1 MSRTG
6 FIQNEMDL
14 KLLVLYIMDRAVAPI
29 TFLQL
34 LDLALCDAGV
44 DYFSLTEAVNHLTE
58 TEHLSLNGEL
68 YSITEK
74 GRRNIEICQSSLP
87 YSVRLRCDENLVK
100 LNDALMRQAQVQTG
114 LQPNED
120 GTCTVRLYL
129 ADEAGP
135 LMELK
140 LISPLWPRGRRSPVS
155 SSSPL
160 RPSTT
165 RSWLCWYAI
174 PRKNLIHLPNKKRK
188 NSRKHLACGCF
199 CFRS

>member
-6 FIQNEMDL
+6 FIQNELDL

-44 DYFSLTEAVNHLTE
+44 DYFSLTEAVDHLTQ
-58 TEHLSLNGEL
+58 TEHLKLDGEL

-140 LISPLWPRGRRSPVS
+140 LISPSLAQGQTLTSKFQQAPE
-155 SSSPL
+155 
-160 RPSTT
+160 
-165 RSWLCWYAI
+165 AI
-174 PRKNLIHLPNKKRK
+174 YHEIMALLIRHSEEEPEAPKDEATPDAN
-188 NSRKHLACGCF
+188 NET
-199 CFRS
+199 

>member
-100 LNDALMRQAQVQTG
+100 LNDTLMRQAQVQTG

-140 LISPLWPRGRRSPVS
+140 LISPSLAQGQTLTSKFQQSPEAIYHEIMALLVRHSQEESDS
-155 SSSPL
+155 SSEQES
-160 RPSTT
+160 
-165 RSWLCWYAI
+165 
-174 PRKNLIHLPNKKRK
+174 
-188 NSRKHLACGCF
+188 
-199 CFRS
+199 

>member
-68 YSITEK
+68 YSITDK

-140 LISPLWPRGRRSPVS
+140 LISPSLAQGQTLTSKFQQSPEAIYHEIMALLVRHSQEESDS
-155 SSSPL
+155 SSEQE
-160 RPSTT
+160 
-165 RSWLCWYAI
+165 A
-174 PRKNLIHLPNKKRK
+174 
-188 NSRKHLACGCF
+188 
-199 CFRS
+199 

>member
-140 LISPLWPRGRRSPVS
+140 LISPSLAQGQTLTSQFQQSPEAIYHEIMALLVRHSQEESDS
-155 SSSPL
+155 SSEQE
-160 RPSTT
+160 
-165 RSWLCWYAI
+165 A
-174 PRKNLIHLPNKKRK
+174 
-188 NSRKHLACGCF
+188 
-199 CFRS
+199 

>member
-6 FIQNEMDL
+6 FIQNELDL

-44 DYFSLTEAVNHLTE
+44 DYFSLTEAVDHLTQ
-58 TEHLSLNGEL
+58 TEHLKLDGEL

-140 LISPLWPRGRRSPVS
+140 LISPSLAQGQTLTSKFQQAPE
-155 SSSPL
+155 
-160 RPSTT
+160 
-165 RSWLCWYAI
+165 AI
-174 PRKNLIHLPNKKRK
+174 YHEIMALLIRHSEEEPEAPKDAATPDAN
-188 NSRKHLACGCF
+188 NET
-199 CFRS
+199 

>member
-120 GTCTVRLYL
+120 GPVPSGSIWPTRLVL
-129 ADEAGP
+129 
-135 LMELK
+135 
-140 LISPLWPRGRRSPVS
+140 SWSS
-155 SSSPL
+155 SSSPPL
-160 RPSTT
+160 
-165 RSWLCWYAI
+165 
-174 PRKNLIHLPNKKRK
+174 
-188 NSRKHLACGCF
+188 
-199 CFRS
+199 

>member
-6 FIQNEMDL
+6 FIQNELDL

-44 DYFSLTEAVNHLTE
+44 DYFSLTEAVDHLTQ
-58 TEHLSLNGEL
+58 TDHLKLDGEL

-100 LNDALMRQAQVQTG
+100 LNDTLMRQAQVQTG

-129 ADEAGP
+129 ADDAGP

-140 LISPLWPRGRRSPVS
+140 LISPSLAQGQVLTSKFQQSPE
-155 SSSPL
+155 
-160 RPSTT
+160 
-165 RSWLCWYAI
+165 AI
-174 PRKNLIHLPNKKRK
+174 YHEIMALLNRHSQQEPEDSAQETKEPQPNPET
-188 NSRKHLACGCF
+188 
-199 CFRS
+199 

>member
-6 FIQNEMDL
+6 FIQNELDL

-44 DYFSLTEAVNHLTE
+44 DYFSLTEAVDHLTQ
-58 TEHLSLNGEL
+58 TEHLKLDGEL

-74 GRRNIEICQSSLP
+74 GQRNIEICQSSLP

-140 LISPLWPRGRRSPVS
+140 LISPSLAQGQTLTSKFQQAPE
-155 SSSPL
+155 
-160 RPSTT
+160 
-165 RSWLCWYAI
+165 AI
-174 PRKNLIHLPNKKRK
+174 YHEIMALLIRHSEEEPEAPKDAATPDEN
-188 NSRKHLACGCF
+188 NET
-199 CFRS
+199 

>member
-68 YSITEK
+68 YSITERAGATSRSARAVYPTPCVCGAMK
-74 GRRNIEICQSSLP
+74 IWSSSMMP
-87 YSVRLRCDENLVK
+87 SCARPRCRPVCSP
-100 LNDALMRQAQVQTG
+100 MRTG
-114 LQPNED
+114 PVPSGSIWPTRPVLSWSSSSSP
-120 GTCTVRLYL
+120 
-129 ADEAGP
+129 
-135 LMELK
+135 
-140 LISPLWPRGRRSPVS
+140 PLWPRGRRSPVS
-155 SSSPL
+155 SSSPP

-174 PRKNLIHLPNKKRK
+174 PRKNLIHLRNKKRK
-188 NSRKHLACGCF
+188 NSRKQLACGCF
-199 CFRS
+199 CFKS

>member
-68 YSITEK
+68 YSITE
-74 GRRNIEICQSSLP
+74 
-87 YSVRLRCDENLVK
+87 
-100 LNDALMRQAQVQTG
+100 
-114 LQPNED
+114 
-120 GTCTVRLYL
+120 
-129 ADEAGP
+129 
-135 LMELK
+135 
-140 LISPLWPRGRRSPVS
+140 
-155 SSSPL
+155 
-160 RPSTT
+160 
-165 RSWLCWYAI
+165 
-174 PRKNLIHLPNKKRK
+174 
-188 NSRKHLACGCF
+188 
-199 CFRS
+199 

>member
-6 FIQNEMDL
+6 FIQNELDL

-44 DYFSLTEAVNHLTE
+44 DYFSLTEAVDHLTR
-58 TEHLSLNGEL
+58 TEHLKLDGEL

-140 LISPLWPRGRRSPVS
+140 LISPSLRARPSPAS
-155 SSSPL
+155 SS
-160 RPSTT
+160 RPRRPFTT
-165 RSWLCWYAI
+165 RSWPCWYAI
-174 PRKNLIHLPNKKRK
+174 PGKNLIHLRNKSHK
-188 NSRKHLACGCF
+188 NSRKQACGCF
-199 CFRS
+199 YFKS

>member
-129 ADEAGP
+129 ADDAGP

-140 LISPLWPRGRRSPVS
+140 LISPSLTQGQTLTSKFQQAPE
-155 SSSPL
+155 
-160 RPSTT
+160 
-165 RSWLCWYAI
+165 AI
-174 PRKNLIHLPNKKRK
+174 YHEIMALLIRHSEADPEEPKSDFKEETK
-188 NSRKHLACGCF
+188 PD
-199 CFRS
+199 

>member
-6 FIQNEMDL
+6 FIQNELDL

-44 DYFSLTEAVNHLTE
+44 DYFSLTE

-100 LNDALMRQAQVQTG
+100 LNDTLMRQAQVQTG

-140 LISPLWPRGRRSPVS
+140 LISPSLAQGQTLTSKFQQSPE
-155 SSSPL
+155 
-160 RPSTT
+160 
-165 RSWLCWYAI
+165 AI
-174 PRKNLIHLPNKKRK
+174 YHEIMALLVRHSQEESDQAPEQE
-188 NSRKHLACGCF
+188 
-199 CFRS
+199 

>member
-6 FIQNEMDL
+6 FIQNELDL

-44 DYFSLTEAVNHLTE
+44 DYFSLTEAVDHLTQ
-58 TEHLSLNGEL
+58 TEHLKLDGEL

-140 LISPLWPRGRRSPVS
+140 LISPSLAQGQTLTRKFQQSPE
-155 SSSPL
+155 
-160 RPSTT
+160 
-165 RSWLCWYAI
+165 AI
-174 PRKNLIHLPNKKRK
+174 YHEIMALLIRHSEEEQDASKDEATPDAN
-188 NSRKHLACGCF
+188 NET
-199 CFRS
+199 

>member
-6 FIQNEMDL
+6 FIQNELDL

-44 DYFSLTEAVNHLTE
+44 DYFSLTEAVDHLTQ
-58 TEHLSLNGEL
+58 TEHLKLDGEL

-140 LISPLWPRGRRSPVS
+140 LISPSLAQGQTLTSKFQQAPE
-155 SSSPL
+155 
-160 RPSTT
+160 
-165 RSWLCWYAI
+165 AI
-174 PRKNLIHLPNKKRK
+174 YHEIMALLIRHSEEEQDASKDEATPDAN
-188 NSRKHLACGCF
+188 NET
-199 CFRS
+199 

>member
-74 GRRNIEICQSSLP
+74 GRRNIEICQSS
-87 YSVRLRCDENLVK
+87 
-100 LNDALMRQAQVQTG
+100 ALMRQAQVQTG

-140 LISPLWPRGRRSPVS
+140 LISPSLAQGQTLTSKFQQSPE
-155 SSSPL
+155 
-160 RPSTT
+160 
-165 RSWLCWYAI
+165 AI
-174 PRKNLIHLPNKKRK
+174 YHEIMALLVRHSQEESDQAPEQE
-188 NSRKHLACGCF
+188 
-199 CFRS
+199 

>member
-34 LDLALCDAGV
+34 LDLA
-44 DYFSLTEAVNHLTE
+44 LTEAVNHLTE

-140 LISPLWPRGRRSPVS
+140 LISPSLAQGQTLTSKFQQSPEAIYHEIMALLVRHSQEESDS
-155 SSSPL
+155 SSEQE
-160 RPSTT
+160 
-165 RSWLCWYAI
+165 A
-174 PRKNLIHLPNKKRK
+174 
-188 NSRKHLACGCF
+188 
-199 CFRS
+199 